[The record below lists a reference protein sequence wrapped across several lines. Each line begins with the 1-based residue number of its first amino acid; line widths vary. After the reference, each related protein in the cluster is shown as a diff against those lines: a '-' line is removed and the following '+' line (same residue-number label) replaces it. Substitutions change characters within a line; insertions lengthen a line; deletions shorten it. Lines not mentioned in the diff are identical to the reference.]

1 MEALK
6 YKIKISLL
14 WILFAVST
22 SAAMI
27 IWLIEPGIIE
37 QIMTTGEMVTEKL
50 TEENIVF
57 FALWWLIP
65 LSMAFLT
72 QILKYSLNRWVNL
85 IIGIV
90 FALFTIYN
98 FISHLIKGWFTVA
111 NLLILIFLFVVTVL
125 IAWYAWKLPKE
136 KVRVIDE

>member
-6 YKIKISLL
+6 YKMKISVL

-27 IWLIEPGIIE
+27 IWFIEPGIIE
-37 QIMTTGEMVTEKL
+37 QIMTKREMITEKL
-50 TEENIVF
+50 SEGNIVF
-57 FALWWLIP
+57 FALYWLIP

-72 QILKYSLNRWVNL
+72 QILKYSLNHWLNFVL
-85 IIGIV
+85 GII
-90 FALFTIYN
+90 FALFTIYY

-111 NLLILIFLFVVTVL
+111 NFLILIFSFLVTVL
-125 IAWYAWKLPKE
+125 IALYAWNLPKE
-136 KVRVIDE
+136 EI